1 MPYIGDAKDSWPY
14 MTGEWSTKYGVSA
27 MPFDAILVSSRIM
40 VCKEAGTDP
49 MHTYFHAILN
59 VCAATAL
66 EAKELL
72 VKTPGVEVDSQWEES
87 YDGVAGGNSNQ
98 SHPLSF
104 LIWMFLG
111 IMTVTSELGEPIH
124 KVPLLT
130 LSAGHRPVLVTF

>member
-1 MPYIGDAKDSWPY
+1 M
-14 MTGEWSTKYGVSA
+14 
-27 MPFDAILVSSRIM
+27 
-40 VCKEAGTDP
+40 
-49 MHTYFHAILN
+49 
-59 VCAATAL
+59 
-66 EAKELL
+66 
-72 VKTPGVEVDSQWEES
+72 KTSGVEVDSQWEES